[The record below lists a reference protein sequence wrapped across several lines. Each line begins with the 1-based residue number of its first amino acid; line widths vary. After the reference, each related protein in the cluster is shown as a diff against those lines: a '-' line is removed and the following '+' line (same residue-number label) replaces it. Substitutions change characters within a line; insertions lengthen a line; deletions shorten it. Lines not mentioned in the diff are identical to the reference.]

1 MKRVMTRIAVSST
14 IASLLLFASLSR
26 GKRSDIVAKAHAN
39 TGCSV
44 ASVKGSYGFYRTG
57 TTPFGPLA
65 AVGIATY
72 DGNGSSSVR
81 QTTRRNGVT
90 ISHLFTTPAGP
101 GTYEVDSDCSARGLN
116 PDGSV
121 FVHFVVVD
129 GGNELLI
136 VSLSD
141 ANTVHGVMKKK
152 SIVTI
157 KRSVRQQEP
166 SRASSRSRHTLAVQ
180 TDGLSLPARSGSP
193 DRRPLAWRSAARR
206 EQPGARC

>member
-1 MKRVMTRIAVSST
+1 MTPA
-14 IASLLLFASLSR
+14 
-26 GKRSDIVAKAHAN
+26 
-39 TGCSV
+39 
-44 ASVKGSYGFYRTG
+44 G

-90 ISHLFTTPAGP
+90 ISDLFTTPAGP

-141 ANTVHGVMKKK
+141 ANTVHGVMKK
-152 SIVTI
+152 IN
-157 KRSVRQQEP
+157 R
-166 SRASSRSRHTLAVQ
+166 
-180 TDGLSLPARSGSP
+180 D
-193 DRRPLAWRSAARR
+193 D
-206 EQPGARC
+206 